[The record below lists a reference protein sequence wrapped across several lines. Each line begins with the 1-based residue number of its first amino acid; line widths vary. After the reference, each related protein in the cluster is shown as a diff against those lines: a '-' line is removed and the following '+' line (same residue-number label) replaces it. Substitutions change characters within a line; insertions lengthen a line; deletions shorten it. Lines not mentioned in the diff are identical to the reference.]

1 MPHESSEDSS
11 NQPDGPMGSPRCPLD
26 PLEPP
31 GPPHRPPMTLKQV
44 SWPHWTLKI
53 TSPAFQI
60 IRNPIKCHCWSYR
73 TSYPS
78 PLTPWDPKGLPLD
91 PLGPFTNAHLTSR
104 TYLVPVWSCLSRI
117 STKKKC
123 SISILQQSE
132 PLSRGESFS
141 RWKCKLSPSQSQTEN
156 APWFARGRKW
166 KQNQRT
172 HDQAPAA
179 AGLGHFFQL
188 YAYSKHKAGPK

>member
-1 MPHESSEDSS
+1 MRKKSLIEANFKSISNLFHVSFGLFRSARASWNTSVRPSVSPSARKIWITYIQAYMPQESSEDSS

-26 PLEPP
+26 PLGPP

-91 PLGPFTNAHLTSR
+91 PLV
-104 TYLVPVWSCLSRI
+104 YL
-117 STKKKC
+117 
-123 SISILQQSE
+123 
-132 PLSRGESFS
+132 
-141 RWKCKLSPSQSQTEN
+141 
-156 APWFARGRKW
+156 
-166 KQNQRT
+166 
-172 HDQAPAA
+172 
-179 AGLGHFFQL
+179 
-188 YAYSKHKAGPK
+188 